1 VNQPRRTGPRGP
13 ILPYQL
19 LAGVTPA
26 RRGWLVVSGKIQG
39 IQLSP
44 NVPELVPNLADALDA
59 RPPYQVLAL
68 NAPVGLLEEPV
79 QGGRRCDQEARRLL
93 GWPRAGA
100 ILSPPTRRSLK
111 ASSIEEASELSGG
124 LDAVTWYHFPMI
136 REVAEEMAPY
146 RQRFVYE
153 VHPEMSFF
161 QLNEDQPLRYP
172 KRTNNGRAERRA
184 LLERRIPGVDRVLDA
199 EIPGVRLWH
208 LLDGCAA
215 LWTARRILAKA
226 ATRSPEDP
234 VWDDEGLRMEIVR

>member
-1 VNQPRRTGPRGP
+1 V
-13 ILPYQL
+13 LPYQL
-19 LAGVTPA
+19 LAGVTPT
-26 RRGWLVVSGKIQG
+26 RRGWLVVGAKIQG
-39 IQLSP
+39 IQLSA
-44 NVPELVPNLADALDA
+44 NTPELVPQLAEVLDA
-59 RPPYQVLAL
+59 RPPYQVVAL
-68 NAPVGLLEEPV
+68 NAPIGLLSKPE

-93 GWPRAGA
+93 GWPRSGA
-100 ILSPPTRRSLK
+100 ILTPPTRPALR
-111 ASSIEEASELSGG
+111 ASTIEEASELSGG
-124 LDAVTWYHFPMI
+124 IDAVTWYQLPRI

-161 QLNEDQPLRYP
+161 QLNEDRPLRYA

-184 LLERRIPGVDRVLDA
+184 LLERRVPGIERVLDA
-199 EIPGVRLWH
+199 ELPGVRLWH

-234 VWDDEGLRMEIVR
+234 EWDDEGLRIEIVR